1 MRRAACCWGNSQW
14 PWECSLKPYLQ
25 EAARNQWLLATLQS
39 RRHAGRARARRNLAE
54 ARKLIT
60 KGCEL
65 CPGSEDVWL
74 ESARLQT
81 PDNAKAI
88 LARGVAA
95 IPTSVK
101 LWMQA
106 RLPACLAGALCSRRG
121 ARTARMPACLGCC
134 RL

>member
-1 MRRAACCWGNSQW
+1 M
-14 PWECSLKPYLQ
+14 
-25 EAARNQWLLATLQS
+25 
-39 RRHAGRARARRNLAE
+39 RARRNLAE

-74 ESARLQT
+74 ESARLEM

-106 RLPACLAGALCSRRG
+106 RLPAYLAPWPRNAS
-121 ARTARMPACLGCC
+121 PACPQAC
-134 RL
+134 RLESCL